1 MIGVNSAG
9 LTSKLS
15 SFDYLLSSLEP
26 SIFFIEETKMKSQG
40 RIKTKNS
47 QKYQIFELLRKNK
60 CGGGIAIGALE
71 DLNPVWIAEGDD
83 EVEVLVIQIEVQQFP
98 IRCIGA
104 YGPQEKDKIERK
116 LKFWARLSKEVE
128 EAYESDCAI
137 VFQMDGNLWAGNDL
151 IKGDPNECNNNG
163 RLFKN
168 FLQEHPYLCVVNS
181 LALCEGIITRRRKCK
196 AKTEEAVLD
205 FFVVCDKIK
214 CFIEKLII
222 DEKKEYPLTRYMKH
236 GKKDSDHHT
245 MIFHLQLNFIQKN
258 QSRIEMFNFKNLECQ
273 SNFYSITETKN
284 DLINCFENGKG
295 LELQTNEW
303 FKNLF
308 SYFHQSFVKIRSR
321 SFKKK
326 LDETDQ
332 LLSQRTKLIQKLKKT
347 KDKDKKE
354 VEREIEEIEGKIS
367 DITAEE
373 NRNKVVSNFA
383 TLKASDGTTNQN
395 GVWSIKRKLFP
406 NNQQSLPLAKKDM
419 DGKLVTSQKELRKL
433 YLSTFTTRL
442 RHRPIKKGLENL
454 KSKKE
459 ELWSK
464 RLELSSMNKS
474 RPWKLEELIAVLS
487 SLKAGKSR
495 DPHQLINELFKPDVG
510 GKDFQVSFLLMANK
524 IKNEIYVPKFMQYAT
539 IVSIYKGKGSKME
552 LDNERGIF
560 IVNIFRSVLMKMI
573 YNDKY
578 ETVDKSMSD
587 SNVGARKHKNIRNH
601 IFVLNGVINEV
612 INNKETGIDIGI
624 MDYRQCFDS
633 MWMEE
638 SMNDLWEAGIKD
650 DKLAL
655 IYKMNEQTS
664 VSVKTPF
671 GNTESEVVRRVV
683 MQGETFGP
691 LCCSVQ
697 VDTFGKECI
706 MKDQLLH
713 LYKNEV
719 GIPPLAM
726 VDDLVCISKCGL
738 ESVLM
743 NAFINAKSN
752 MKKLQFGSAKCH
764 KMHVG
769 SQRCYCPQ
777 LTVDNWEL
785 KVVKHLDTGE
795 TEVVDELN
803 GQHIMETSDQ
813 EKYLGDI
820 ISNNG
825 KNKKNIEARVAKGIG
840 IVDQILSILSRTVFG
855 PFQFEVALILRS
867 SLLLSGILT
876 NSEAWYGLKN
886 EDMEKLEQIDESLLR
901 KILEV
906 GSGCPKEMLYLE
918 MGVLPIRFVVMCR
931 RLMFLHYI
939 INEDPE
945 SLVGRVFTA
954 QEKTPG
960 KNDWCLTVE
969 NDMEELGITLTHSEI
984 RSMTEFRFKSLVK
997 PLIYKKALSY
1007 LNNFKL
1013 KHTKVMHIEHMEL
1026 SLQEYLRPKNV
1037 SGIQLAKFLFQSRS
1051 RMLQVKANFS
1061 QKYKNEEMGCPLK
1074 CNKRDSQEHLL
1085 ECEKI
1090 NPNAINK
1097 SKEPLYRDLFSKEVE
1112 KQKEVAIILKN
1123 NLQNRKELLDKMNSS
1138 E

>member
-1 MIGVNSAG
+1 
-9 LTSKLS
+9 
-15 SFDYLLSSLEP
+15 
-26 SIFFIEETKMKSQG
+26 
-40 RIKTKNS
+40 
-47 QKYQIFELLRKNK
+47 
-60 CGGGIAIGALE
+60 
-71 DLNPVWIAEGDD
+71 
-83 EVEVLVIQIEVQQFP
+83 
-98 IRCIGA
+98 
-104 YGPQEKDKIERK
+104 
-116 LKFWARLSKEVE
+116 
-128 EAYESDCAI
+128 
-137 VFQMDGNLWAGNDL
+137 
-151 IKGDPNECNNNG
+151 
-163 RLFKN
+163 
-168 FLQEHPYLCVVNS
+168 
-181 LALCEGIITRRRKCK
+181 
-196 AKTEEAVLD
+196 
-205 FFVVCDKIK
+205 
-214 CFIEKLII
+214 
-222 DEKKEYPLTRYMKH
+222 
-236 GKKDSDHHT
+236 
-245 MIFHLQLNFIQKN
+245 
-258 QSRIEMFNFKNLECQ
+258 
-273 SNFYSITETKN
+273 
-284 DLINCFENGKG
+284 
-295 LELQTNEW
+295 
-303 FKNLF
+303 
-308 SYFHQSFVKIRSR
+308 
-321 SFKKK
+321 
-326 LDETDQ
+326 
-332 LLSQRTKLIQKLKKT
+332 
-347 KDKDKKE
+347 
-354 VEREIEEIEGKIS
+354 
-367 DITAEE
+367 
-373 NRNKVVSNFA
+373 
-383 TLKASDGTTNQN
+383 
-395 GVWSIKRKLFP
+395 
-406 NNQQSLPLAKKDM
+406 
-419 DGKLVTSQKELRKL
+419 
-433 YLSTFTTRL
+433 
-442 RHRPIKKGLENL
+442 
-454 KSKKE
+454 
-459 ELWSK
+459 
-464 RLELSSMNKS
+464 MNKS

-825 KNKKNIEARVAKGIG
+825 KNKK
-840 IVDQILSILSRTVFG
+840 T
-855 PFQFEVALILRS
+855 
-867 SLLLSGILT
+867 
-876 NSEAWYGLKN
+876 
-886 EDMEKLEQIDESLLR
+886 
-901 KILEV
+901 
-906 GSGCPKEMLYLE
+906 
-918 MGVLPIRFVVMCR
+918 
-931 RLMFLHYI
+931 
-939 INEDPE
+939 
-945 SLVGRVFTA
+945 
-954 QEKTPG
+954 
-960 KNDWCLTVE
+960 
-969 NDMEELGITLTHSEI
+969 
-984 RSMTEFRFKSLVK
+984 
-997 PLIYKKALSY
+997 
-1007 LNNFKL
+1007 
-1013 KHTKVMHIEHMEL
+1013 
-1026 SLQEYLRPKNV
+1026 
-1037 SGIQLAKFLFQSRS
+1037 
-1051 RMLQVKANFS
+1051 
-1061 QKYKNEEMGCPLK
+1061 
-1074 CNKRDSQEHLL
+1074 
-1085 ECEKI
+1085 
-1090 NPNAINK
+1090 
-1097 SKEPLYRDLFSKEVE
+1097 
-1112 KQKEVAIILKN
+1112 
-1123 NLQNRKELLDKMNSS
+1123 
-1138 E
+1138 